1 MLEFFWGSMK
11 ALALDFI
18 KLYQVTLS
26 RVMPPSC
33 RYTPTC
39 SEYTHEA
46 ISKYGLV
53 KGIGLGIRRI
63 ARCHPLHPGGY
74 DPVP

>member
-1 MLEFFWGSMK
+1 MK
-11 ALALDFI
+11 AFALVLI
-18 KLYQVTLS
+18 KLYQRTLS
-26 RVMPPSC
+26 RVMPPAC

-39 SEYTHEA
+39 SEYTCEA
-46 ISKYGLV
+46 INKFGLL

-63 ARCHPLHPGGY
+63 SRCHPLHQGGY